1 VIAMAGKSFFALI
14 VELFLLSW
22 FLIPLML
29 LLFILALS
37 TIIERAWFFRKNLKA
52 GLAIEYDL
60 QTVQHRSMADL
71 QAMLAHYANTLQGA
85 LLKTAVHSSGTDAET
100 MERQLDEAILWQMP
114 KLDRNLW
121 IIDTSVTMAP
131 LLGLLGTILGMIE
144 SFNVLG
150 RAGTDNPGAVM
161 SGVAYA
167 LIATALGLLIAIV
180 NLVFLNFFNKK
191 NRLALHQLE
200 LIKIMLINRFH
211 GADAARTGSPTTA
224 SNMAGAK

>member
-1 VIAMAGKSFFALI
+1 MAGKSFFAL
-14 VELFLLSW
+14 VAELFVLSW

-29 LLFILALS
+29 LLFIFSLS
-37 TIIERAWFFRKNLKA
+37 TIIERGWFFRKNLKA
-52 GLAIEYDL
+52 GLAVEYDL
-60 QTVQHRSMADL
+60 QTVPYRSVTDL
-71 QAMLAHYANTLQGA
+71 QVMLDHYANTMQSA
-85 LLKTAVHSSGTDAET
+85 LLKTALQSGGGDAET

-121 IIDTSVTMAP
+121 IIDTTVTMAP

-180 NLVFLNFFNKK
+180 NLVCLNFFNKK
-191 NRLALHQLE
+191 NRLALHQFE
-200 LIKIMLINRFH
+200 LIKVMLINRFH
-211 GADAARTGSPTTA
+211 GADAARTSPATTA
-224 SNMAGAK
+224 PSLAGAK